1 MLSEFQF
8 QDLTVKLERN
18 YNFSQKTNGRGSF
31 EVDNKSVKCLVSSLT
46 DGTHSKNRV
55 NFQ

>member
-1 MLSEFQF
+1 MLSKFDSQIGKT
-8 QDLTVKLERN
+8 LK
-18 YNFSQKTNGRGSF
+18 FSPKTNGRGSF
-31 EVDNKSVKCLVSSLT
+31 EVDNKSVKCLASSLT